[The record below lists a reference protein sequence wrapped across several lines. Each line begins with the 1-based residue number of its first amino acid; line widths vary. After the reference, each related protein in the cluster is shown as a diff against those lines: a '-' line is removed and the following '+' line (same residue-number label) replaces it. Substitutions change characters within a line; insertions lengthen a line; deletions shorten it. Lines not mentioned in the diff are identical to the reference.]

1 MRRSIATV
9 SLSGTL
15 NEKLTAVANAGF
27 DGVEIFDQDLLCS
40 LWTPRRIRERC
51 DELGLKIE
59 MLQPFR
65 DLEGMTEAQHARAM
79 RRFEGKLDIMA
90 ELGTDLVLVC
100 ASCQP
105 DAIDDD
111 ELSAEQLHK
120 AAELAHE
127 RGMRIA
133 FEALAWSTHIW
144 DYRRAWK
151 IVRMADHPALGTC
164 QDTFHVLSR
173 RLDPWAIRDI
183 PGEKIFFVQL
193 SDAPEM
199 AMDILQWSR
208 HYRVWPGQGSW
219 DVAGFLENC
228 LIAGYTGPLSL
239 EIFNTVFRRSD
250 AERNAR
256 DALRSLLYV
265 EDAVAHRGSMP
276 PGSLDSAP
284 PAPRVTGLEFVELAV
299 LEQHP
304 LTAAALTAL
313 GFRHTG
319 NNREKPIELWEQG
332 YAKILLNTSPVGR
345 GGQVGPHIA
354 ALAVGTPDPVGAFE
368 RGAYLHATVAAP
380 GRGPKDAADTAIE
393 APDGTA
399 IFFSRLA
406 EHPER
411 WAVHYD
417 RVSGE
422 SDEQNDLD
430 LRIDHVS
437 LAQPF
442 DNFEEAALFF
452 KSALGLQTH
461 EDIEI
466 PATYGLFRSRAV
478 SNQRPIGARHHD
490 RRPARRRGRCHRRRV
505 AQELRR
511 LRGARHLRGVRAGVG
526 PWRRAAAHRSQ
537 LLRRPGDSH
546 GLRRRDPRADGTPR
560 HPVRPDRVGEAA
572 AGLHADDRQPP
583 LLRAVPTDRRIRL
596 VRHRKRAGADLG
608 PPGCDPRPTHQ
619 GRRRGLA
626 LDRLRRHMVVLDI
639 SCFLATRCRVRHRSP
654 SRMTVPHAEW
664 QPTQSLVVIG
674 GPRCRDAAK
683 IDKKR
688 RATLTKVRRVARAC
702 QTSLHNPRSRWTG
715 HPGRRRDHERE
726 PLSVRRLC
734 SSVQN

>member
-1 MRRSIATV
+1 MGDRYLPLAGKSVPATRASGYGPGMRRSIATV

-65 DLEGMTEAQHARAM
+65 DLESMTEVQHARAM

-111 ELSAEQLHK
+111 ELSAEQLRM

-151 IVRMADHPALGTC
+151 IVQMADHPALGTC

-208 HYRVWPGQGSW
+208 HYRVWPGQGAW
-219 DVAGFLENC
+219 DVAGFLEHC

-265 EDAVAHRGSMP
+265 EDAVAHRGAMP

-284 PAPRVTGLEFVELAV
+284 PAPRVTGLDFVELGV

-304 LTAAALTAL
+304 RTAGALTAL

-319 NNREKPIELWEQG
+319 NHREKPIELWQQG
-332 YAKILLNTSPVGR
+332 HAKILLNTSPVGR

-354 ALAVGTPDPVGAFE
+354 ALAVGTPDPIGAFE

-380 GRGPKDAADTAIE
+380 GPGSKDAANTAIE

-399 IFFSRLA
+399 IFFSRSA
-406 EHPER
+406 EHPEH
-411 WAVHYD
+411 WDGNYD
-417 RVSGE
+417 RASGE
-422 SDEQNDLD
+422 PGAQNDLD
-430 LRIDHVS
+430 LRIGHVS

-452 KSALGLQTH
+452 RSALGLQTH

-478 SNQRPIGARHHD
+478 SNRDRSVRVITTVALLDDDAGVTEDESRKNSVAFEVPDIFEACERVWARGGELLRIGHNYYVDLANRTDFDAETIERMERLGILYDQIGSGKLMQAFTPMIGNRLFFELCQRIDGYDSYGTANAPVRISAH
-490 RRPARRRGRCHRRRV
+490 
-505 AQELRR
+505 
-511 LRGARHLRGVRAGVG
+511 RGVT
-526 PWRRAAAHRSQ
+526 P
-537 LLRRPGDSH
+537 
-546 GLRRRDPRADGTPR
+546 GLRT
-560 HPVRPDRVGEAA
+560 AA
-572 AGLHADDRQPP
+572 VDED
-583 LLRAVPTDRRIRL
+583 
-596 VRHRKRAGADLG
+596 
-608 PPGCDPRPTHQ
+608 
-619 GRRRGLA
+619 
-626 LDRLRRHMVVLDI
+626 
-639 SCFLATRCRVRHRSP
+639 
-654 SRMTVPHAEW
+654 
-664 QPTQSLVVIG
+664 
-674 GPRCRDAAK
+674 
-683 IDKKR
+683 
-688 RATLTKVRRVARAC
+688 
-702 QTSLHNPRSRWTG
+702 
-715 HPGRRRDHERE
+715 
-726 PLSVRRLC
+726 
-734 SSVQN
+734 

>member
-40 LWTPRRIRERC
+40 LWTPRRIKERC
-51 DELGLKIE
+51 DELGLRIE

-111 ELSAEQLHK
+111 HLSAQQLRR

-133 FEALAWSTHIW
+133 FEALAWSTHVW

-164 QDTFHVLSR
+164 QDTFHVVSR

-208 HYRVWPGQGSW
+208 HHRVWPGQGSW
-219 DVAGFLENC
+219 DVVGFLENC
-228 LIAGYTGPLSL
+228 LVAGYTGPLSL
-239 EIFNTVFRRSD
+239 EIFNTVFRRAD

-284 PAPRVTGLEFVELAV
+284 PTPRVTGLEFVELGV

-304 LTAAALTAL
+304 TISATLTAL

-319 NNREKPIELWEQG
+319 NNRDRPIELWEQG
-332 YAKILLNTSPVGR
+332 NAKILLNTSAVGR
-345 GGQVGPHIA
+345 GGQIGPHIA
-354 ALAVGTPDPVGAFE
+354 ALSVGSPDPAGAFE
-368 RGAYLHATVAAP
+368 RGAYLHARVSAP
-380 GRGPKDAADTAIE
+380 GRGPAEAANAAIE

-399 IFFSRLA
+399 VFFSRLA

-411 WAVHYD
+411 WGLHYD
-417 RVSGE
+417 PVPDASGGY
-422 SDEQNDLD
+422 DDLD
-430 LRIDHVS
+430 LSVDHVS

-478 SNQRPIGARHHD
+478 SNDDRSVRVITTVALLDDEGGVTEDESRKNSLAFEVPDIFDACERVWARGGELLRVGHNYYVDLASRTDFDAATLERMERLGILYDEIGSGKLLQAFTPMIGNRLFFELCQRIDGYDSYGTANAPVRISAH
-490 RRPARRRGRCHRRRV
+490 
-505 AQELRR
+505 
-511 LRGARHLRGVRAGVG
+511 RGVT
-526 PWRRAAAHRSQ
+526 P
-537 LLRRPGDSH
+537 
-546 GLRRRDPRADGTPR
+546 GLRTK
-560 HPVRPDRVGEAA
+560 
-572 AGLHADDRQPP
+572 
-583 LLRAVPTDRRIRL
+583 AVDE
-596 VRHRKRAGADLG
+596 D
-608 PPGCDPRPTHQ
+608 
-619 GRRRGLA
+619 
-626 LDRLRRHMVVLDI
+626 
-639 SCFLATRCRVRHRSP
+639 
-654 SRMTVPHAEW
+654 
-664 QPTQSLVVIG
+664 
-674 GPRCRDAAK
+674 
-683 IDKKR
+683 
-688 RATLTKVRRVARAC
+688 
-702 QTSLHNPRSRWTG
+702 
-715 HPGRRRDHERE
+715 
-726 PLSVRRLC
+726 
-734 SSVQN
+734 

>member
-15 NEKLTAVANAGF
+15 NEKLTAAANAGF

-65 DLEGMTEAQHARAM
+65 DLEAMTEEQHARAM

-100 ASCQP
+100 SSCQP

-111 ELSAEQLHK
+111 AVSAEQLRK
-120 AAELAHE
+120 AAEMAHE

-133 FEALAWSTHIW
+133 FEALAWSTHVW

-208 HYRVWPGQGSW
+208 HHRVWPGQGSW

-228 LIAGYTGPLSL
+228 LVAGYTGPLSL
-239 EIFNTVFRRSD
+239 EIFNTIFRRAD
-250 AERNAR
+250 ADRNAR
-256 DALRSLLYV
+256 DAMRSLLYV
-265 EDAVAHRGSMP
+265 EDAVAHRGNMP
-276 PGSLDSAP
+276 PDALDSAP
-284 PAPRVTGLEFVELAV
+284 SAPRVNGLEFVELGV

-304 LTAAALTAL
+304 LTAATLSAL
-313 GFRHTG
+313 GFRHAG

-332 YAKILLNTSPVGR
+332 QAKILLNTSAAGR
-345 GGQVGPHIA
+345 GGQAGPHIA
-354 ALAVGTPDPVGAFE
+354 ALAVGTPDPAKAFE
-368 RGAYLHATVAAP
+368 RGAYLHATVPAP
-380 GRGPKDAADTAIE
+380 GRGPRDAADTAIE

-406 EHPER
+406 EQPER
-411 WAVHYD
+411 WSVHYE
-417 RVSGE
+417 RVAGQA
-422 SDEQNDLD
+422 DNQDLFD
-430 LRIDHVS
+430 VRIDHVS

-442 DNFEEAALFF
+442 DQFEEAALFF

-461 EDIEI
+461 EDIEV

-478 SNQRPIGARHHD
+478 TNDDRSVRVITTVALLDDDARVTEDESRKNSVAFEVSDIFAACERVWASGGELLRIGHNYYVDLAGRSDFDAETLERMERLGILYDQIGSGKLLQAFTPMIGNRLFFELCQRINGYDSYGTANAPVRISAH
-490 RRPARRRGRCHRRRV
+490 
-505 AQELRR
+505 
-511 LRGARHLRGVRAGVG
+511 RGVT
-526 PWRRAAAHRSQ
+526 
-537 LLRRPGDSH
+537 PG
-546 GLRRRDPRADGTPR
+546 LPTK
-560 HPVRPDRVGEAA
+560 
-572 AGLHADDRQPP
+572 
-583 LLRAVPTDRRIRL
+583 AVDET
-596 VRHRKRAGADLG
+596 
-608 PPGCDPRPTHQ
+608 
-619 GRRRGLA
+619 
-626 LDRLRRHMVVLDI
+626 
-639 SCFLATRCRVRHRSP
+639 
-654 SRMTVPHAEW
+654 
-664 QPTQSLVVIG
+664 
-674 GPRCRDAAK
+674 
-683 IDKKR
+683 
-688 RATLTKVRRVARAC
+688 
-702 QTSLHNPRSRWTG
+702 
-715 HPGRRRDHERE
+715 
-726 PLSVRRLC
+726 
-734 SSVQN
+734 

>member
-65 DLEGMTEAQHARAM
+65 DLEGMTEEQHAQAM

-90 ELGTDLVLVC
+90 ELGTDLILVC
-100 ASCQP
+100 SSCQP

-111 ELSAEQLHK
+111 GLSAEQLHK
-120 AAELAHE
+120 AAVLAHE

-133 FEALAWSTHIW
+133 FEALAWSTHVW

-228 LIAGYTGPLSL
+228 LLAGYTGPLSL
-239 EIFNTVFRRSD
+239 EIFNTVFRRAD

-265 EDAVAHRGSMP
+265 EDAVAHRGSLP

-284 PAPRVTGLEFVELAV
+284 PEPRVTGLEFVELGV
-299 LEQHP
+299 PEQHP
-304 LTAAALTAL
+304 STAATLTSL

-319 NNREKPIELWEQG
+319 NNREKPIQLWEQAG
-332 YAKILLNTSPVGR
+332 AKILLNTSPVGR
-345 GGQVGPHIA
+345 GSQVGPHIA
-354 ALAVGTPDPVGAFE
+354 ALGVGTPDPAGAFE

-380 GRGPKDAADTAIE
+380 GRGPKDAPDTAIE

-399 IFFSRLA
+399 VFFSRLA

-417 RVSGE
+417 RTSDE
-422 SDEQNDLD
+422 SDGQNDLD
-430 LRIDHVS
+430 LSIDHVS

-442 DNFEEAALFF
+442 DHFEEAALFF

-466 PATYGLFRSRAV
+466 PATYGLFRSRAM
-478 SNQRPIGARHHD
+478 SNRD
-490 RRPARRRGRCHRRRV
+490 RSVRIITTV
-505 AQELRR
+505 ALLDDDAGVTEVGISQELRR
-511 LRGARHLRGVRAGVG
+511 VRGARHLRGVRAGVG
-526 PWRRAAAHRSQ
+526 SRRRAVAHRSQ
-537 LLRRPGDSH
+537 LLRRPGDAH
-546 GLRRRDPRADGTPR
+546 GLRRRDARTDGTPR

-572 AGLHADDRQPP
+572 AGLHPDARQPP
-583 LLRAVPTDRRIRL
+583 FLRAVPADRRIRL
-596 VRHRKRAGADLG
+596 VRHRERTGADLG
-608 PPGCDPRPTHQ
+608 PPGCDPGPTHQ
-619 GRRRGLA
+619 GRRRGLTGADRRFEEQARGYA
-626 LDRLRRHMVVLDI
+626 LGEPQVAYLFPPPAI
-639 SCFLATRCRVRHRSP
+639 EP
-654 SRMTVPHAEW
+654 P
-664 QPTQSLVVIG
+664 
-674 GPRCRDAAK
+674 
-683 IDKKR
+683 KR
-688 RATLTKVRRVARAC
+688 
-702 QTSLHNPRSRWTG
+702 
-715 HPGRRRDHERE
+715 
-726 PLSVRRLC
+726 
-734 SSVQN
+734 

>member
-40 LWTPRRIRERC
+40 LWTPRRIKERC
-51 DELGLKIE
+51 EELGLKIE

-79 RRFEGKLDIMA
+79 RRFEGKLDVMA
-90 ELGTDLVLVC
+90 ELGTDLILVC

-111 ELSAEQLHK
+111 QLSAEQLHK

-133 FEALAWSTHIW
+133 FEALAWSTHVW

-208 HYRVWPGQGSW
+208 HFRVWPGQGSW

-228 LIAGYTGPLSL
+228 LVAGYTGPLSL
-239 EIFNTVFRRSD
+239 EIFNTVFRRSN

-284 PAPRVTGLEFVELAV
+284 PAPRVTGVDFVELGV

-304 LTAAALTAL
+304 LTAGTLTAL

-319 NNREKPIELWEQG
+319 NHREKPIELWEQG
-332 YAKILLNTSPVGR
+332 QAKILLNTSPVGR

-368 RGAYLHATVAAP
+368 RGSYLHATVAAP
-380 GRGPKDAADTAIE
+380 GRGPTDAANTAIE

-399 IFFSRLA
+399 VFFSRLA
-406 EHPER
+406 EHPEH
-411 WAVHYD
+411 WEGHYD
-417 RVSGE
+417 RASGE
-422 SDEQNDLD
+422 SGEQNDLD
-430 LRIDHVS
+430 LRIGHVS

-478 SNQRPIGARHHD
+478 SNRD
-490 RRPARRRGRCHRRRV
+490 RSVRV
-505 AQELRR
+505 ITTVAL
-511 LRGARHLRGVRAGVG
+511 LDDDAGVTEDESRKNSVAFEVPDIFEACERVWAG
-526 PWRRAAAHRSQ
+526 GGE
-537 LLRRPGDSH
+537 LLRIGHNYYVD
-546 GLRRRDPRADGTPR
+546 
-560 HPVRPDRVGEAA
+560 
-572 AGLHADDRQPP
+572 
-583 LLRAVPTDRRIRL
+583 
-596 VRHRKRAGADLG
+596 
-608 PPGCDPRPTHQ
+608 
-619 GRRRGLA
+619 
-626 LDRLRRHMVVLDI
+626 
-639 SCFLATRCRVRHRSP
+639 LATRTDFDADTLERMERLGILYDQIGSGKLLQAFTPMIGNRLFFELCQRIDGYDSYGTANAPMRISAHRGVTP
-654 SRMTVPHAEW
+654 GLR
-664 QPTQSLVVIG
+664 
-674 GPRCRDAAK
+674 
-683 IDKKR
+683 
-688 RATLTKVRRVARAC
+688 TKAV
-702 QTSLHNPRSRWTG
+702 
-715 HPGRRRDHERE
+715 DEE
-726 PLSVRRLC
+726 
-734 SSVQN
+734 

>member
-1 MRRSIATV
+1 MDRAPQYWPEHQMDDWHLPLVGKMVPTARAGRYGPGMRRSIATV

-15 NEKLTAVANAGF
+15 NEKLTAAANAGF

-40 LWTPRRIRERC
+40 LWTPRRIKERC

-65 DLEGMTEAQHARAM
+65 DLEGMTEAQHARTM

-111 ELSAEQLHK
+111 HLSAQQLRR

-133 FEALAWSTHIW
+133 FEALAWSTHVW

-208 HYRVWPGQGSW
+208 HHRVWPGQGSW
-219 DVAGFLENC
+219 DVVGFLENC
-228 LIAGYTGPLSL
+228 LVAGYTGPLSL
-239 EIFNTVFRRSD
+239 EIFNTVFRRAD

-284 PAPRVTGLEFVELAV
+284 PAPRVTGLEFVELGV

-304 LTAAALTAL
+304 SISATLTAL

-319 NNREKPIELWEQG
+319 NNRDKPIELWEQG
-332 YAKILLNTSPVGR
+332 NAKILLNTSAVGR
-345 GGQVGPHIA
+345 GGQSGPHIA
-354 ALAVGTPDPVGAFE
+354 ALSVGTPDPAGAFE
-368 RGAYLHATVAAP
+368 RGAYLHATVSAP
-380 GRGPKDAADTAIE
+380 GRGPAEAANAAIE

-399 IFFSRLA
+399 VFFSRLA

-411 WAVHYD
+411 WGLHYD
-417 RVSGE
+417 PVSGA
-422 SDEQNDLD
+422 SGGHDDLD
-430 LRIDHVS
+430 LRVDHVS

-478 SNQRPIGARHHD
+478 SNDD
-490 RRPARRRGRCHRRRV
+490 RSVRV
-505 AQELRR
+505 ITTVALLDDDAGVTEDESRKNSRR
-511 LRGARHLRGVRAGVG
+511 LRGARYLRRVREGVG
-526 PWRRAAAHRSQ
+526 PWRRAAARRSQ
-537 LLRRPGDSH
+537 LLRRPGVPH
-546 GLRRRDPRADGTPR
+546 GLRRRDPRADGAPW
-560 HPVRPDRVGEAA
+560 HPVRRDRVGEAV

-583 LLRAVPTDRRIRL
+583 VLRAVPTDRRIRL
-596 VRHRKRAGADLG
+596 VRHRQRAGADLG
-608 PPGCDPRPTHQ
+608 PPGCDPGPTHQ

-626 LDRLRRHMVVLDI
+626 VMPGEKAALAAPRARDR
-639 SCFLATRCRVRHRSP
+639 RSRQLP
-654 SRMTVPHAEW
+654 PH
-664 QPTQSLVVIG
+664 
-674 GPRCRDAAK
+674 GPRQR
-683 IDKKR
+683 
-688 RATLTKVRRVARAC
+688 
-702 QTSLHNPRSRWTG
+702 
-715 HPGRRRDHERE
+715 GRRCVTSRFSGRYGSRSS
-726 PLSVRRLC
+726 PPMWAPGCRPSVRSGC
-734 SSVQN
+734 

>member
-1 MRRSIATV
+1 MDRAPQYLPEHQMGDWHLPLVGKMVPAARAGRYGPGMRRSIATV

-40 LWTPRRIRERC
+40 LWTPRRIKERC

-65 DLEGMTEAQHARAM
+65 DLEGMTEAQHARTM

-111 ELSAEQLHK
+111 HLSAQQLRR

-133 FEALAWSTHIW
+133 FEALAWSTHVW

-208 HYRVWPGQGSW
+208 HHRVWPGQGSW
-219 DVAGFLENC
+219 DVVGFLENC
-228 LIAGYTGPLSL
+228 LVAGYTGPLSL
-239 EIFNTVFRRSD
+239 EIFNTVFRRAD

-284 PAPRVTGLEFVELAV
+284 PAPRVTGLEFVELGV
-299 LEQHP
+299 LEQQP
-304 LTAAALTAL
+304 SISVTLTAL
-313 GFRHTG
+313 GFRHTR
-319 NNREKPIELWEQG
+319 NNRDKPIELWEQG
-332 YAKILLNTSPVGR
+332 NAKILLNTSAVGR
-345 GGQVGPHIA
+345 GGQRGPHIA
-354 ALAVGTPDPVGAFE
+354 ALSVGTPDPAGAFE
-368 RGAYLHATVAAP
+368 RGAYLHATVSAP
-380 GRGPKDAADTAIE
+380 GRGPAEAANAAIE

-399 IFFSRLA
+399 VFFSRLA

-411 WAVHYD
+411 WGLHYD
-417 RVSGE
+417 PVSGA
-422 SDEQNDLD
+422 SGGHDDLD
-430 LRIDHVS
+430 LRVDHVS

-478 SNQRPIGARHHD
+478 SNDDRSVRVITTVALLDDDAGVTEDESRKNSLAFEVPDIFDACERVWARGGELLRVGHNYYVDLASRTDFDAATLERMERLGILYDEIGSGKLLQAFTPMIGNRLFFELCQRIDGYDSYGTANAPVRISAH
-490 RRPARRRGRCHRRRV
+490 
-505 AQELRR
+505 
-511 LRGARHLRGVRAGVG
+511 RGVT
-526 PWRRAAAHRSQ
+526 
-537 LLRRPGDSH
+537 L
-546 GLRRRDPRADGTPR
+546 GLRTK
-560 HPVRPDRVGEAA
+560 
-572 AGLHADDRQPP
+572 
-583 LLRAVPTDRRIRL
+583 AVDE
-596 VRHRKRAGADLG
+596 D
-608 PPGCDPRPTHQ
+608 
-619 GRRRGLA
+619 
-626 LDRLRRHMVVLDI
+626 
-639 SCFLATRCRVRHRSP
+639 
-654 SRMTVPHAEW
+654 
-664 QPTQSLVVIG
+664 
-674 GPRCRDAAK
+674 
-683 IDKKR
+683 
-688 RATLTKVRRVARAC
+688 
-702 QTSLHNPRSRWTG
+702 
-715 HPGRRRDHERE
+715 
-726 PLSVRRLC
+726 
-734 SSVQN
+734 

>member
-90 ELGTDLVLVC
+90 ELGTDLILVC

-133 FEALAWSTHIW
+133 FEALAWSTHVW

-239 EIFNTVFRRSD
+239 EIFNTVFRRAD

-265 EDAVAHRGSMP
+265 EDAVAHRGTMP

-284 PAPRVTGLEFVELAV
+284 PAPRVTGLEFVELGV

-319 NNREKPIELWEQG
+319 NHREKPIELWEQG
-332 YAKILLNTSPVGR
+332 QREDSAQHVAGGPRRPGR
-345 GGQVGPHIA
+345 PAH
-354 ALAVGTPDPVGAFE
+354 
-368 RGAYLHATVAAP
+368 RGARRGDARP
-380 GRGPKDAADTAIE
+380 GRGIRAW
-393 APDGTA
+393 
-399 IFFSRLA
+399 RL
-406 EHPER
+406 
-411 WAVHYD
+411 
-417 RVSGE
+417 
-422 SDEQNDLD
+422 
-430 LRIDHVS
+430 
-437 LAQPF
+437 
-442 DNFEEAALFF
+442 
-452 KSALGLQTH
+452 
-461 EDIEI
+461 
-466 PATYGLFRSRAV
+466 
-478 SNQRPIGARHHD
+478 
-490 RRPARRRGRCHRRRV
+490 PARDGGR
-505 AQELRR
+505 
-511 LRGARHLRGVRAGVG
+511 AR
-526 PWRRAAAHRSQ
+526 
-537 LLRRPGDSH
+537 
-546 GLRRRDPRADGTPR
+546 
-560 HPVRPDRVGEAA
+560 
-572 AGLHADDRQPP
+572 
-583 LLRAVPTDRRIRL
+583 
-596 VRHRKRAGADLG
+596 
-608 PPGCDPRPTHQ
+608 PRPE
-619 GRRRGLA
+619 GRRRHR
-626 LDRLRRHMVVLDI
+626 DRG
-639 SCFLATRCRVRHRSP
+639 SGRHRRSSSAAWPNTP
-654 SRMTVPHAEW
+654 SA
-664 QPTQSLVVIG
+664 
-674 GPRCRDAAK
+674 GPC
-683 IDKKR
+683 
-688 RATLTKVRRVARAC
+688 TT
-702 QTSLHNPRSRWTG
+702 TG
-715 HPGRRRDHERE
+715 HRASPASRTT
-726 PLSVRRLC
+726 STC
-734 SSVQN
+734 ASTT

>member
-51 DELGLKIE
+51 EELGLKIE

-90 ELGTDLVLVC
+90 ELGTDLILVC
-100 ASCQP
+100 SSCQP

-111 ELSAEQLHK
+111 GLSAEQLRK

-133 FEALAWSTHIW
+133 FEALAWSTHVW

-239 EIFNTVFRRSD
+239 EIFNTVFRRAD
-250 AERNAR
+250 ADRNAR
-256 DALRSLLYV
+256 DAMRSLLYV
-265 EDAVAHRGSMP
+265 EDAVAHRGTMP

-284 PAPRVTGLEFVELAV
+284 PAPRVTGLEFVELGV

-304 LTAAALTAL
+304 LTAATLTAL

-319 NNREKPIELWEQG
+319 NNREKPIQLWEQG
-332 YAKILLNTSPVGR
+332 QAKILLNTSPVGR
-345 GGQVGPHIA
+345 DRQVGPHIA
-354 ALAVGTPDPVGAFE
+354 ALAVGTHYPAGAFE
-368 RGAYLHATVAAP
+368 RGAYLHATVPAPAGPEGRPRHRDRGSGWHRSLLQPP
-380 GRGPKDAADTAIE
+380 GRRTRALGRSLRPGIGRVRRAEQPRPAHRPREPGAALRQLRGGGAVLQVRAGVADTRGHRD
-393 APDGTA
+393 P
-399 IFFSRLA
+399 R
-406 EHPER
+406 
-411 WAVHYD
+411 
-417 RVSGE
+417 
-422 SDEQNDLD
+422 D
-430 LRIDHVS
+430 LRVV
-437 LAQPF
+437 PF
-442 DNFEEAALFF
+442 ARGD
-452 KSALGLQTH
+452 QTG
-461 EDIEI
+461 
-466 PATYGLFRSRAV
+466 PL
-478 SNQRPIGARHHD
+478 GARHHD
-490 RRPARRRGRCHRRRV
+490 RRPTRR
-505 AQELRR
+505 
-511 LRGARHLRGVRAGVG
+511 
-526 PWRRAAAHRSQ
+526 
-537 LLRRPGDSH
+537 
-546 GLRRRDPRADGTPR
+546 
-560 HPVRPDRVGEAA
+560 
-572 AGLHADDRQPP
+572 
-583 LLRAVPTDRRIRL
+583 
-596 VRHRKRAGADLG
+596 
-608 PPGCDPRPTHQ
+608 
-619 GRRRGLA
+619 
-626 LDRLRRHMVVLDI
+626 
-639 SCFLATRCRVRHRSP
+639 
-654 SRMTVPHAEW
+654 
-664 QPTQSLVVIG
+664 
-674 GPRCRDAAK
+674 
-683 IDKKR
+683 
-688 RATLTKVRRVARAC
+688 
-702 QTSLHNPRSRWTG
+702 
-715 HPGRRRDHERE
+715 
-726 PLSVRRLC
+726 
-734 SSVQN
+734 

>member
-65 DLEGMTEAQHARAM
+65 DLEGTTEAQHVRAI

-90 ELGTDLVLVC
+90 ELGTDLILVC

-133 FEALAWSTHIW
+133 FEALAWSTQIW

-183 PGEKIFFVQL
+183 KGEKIFFVQL

-228 LIAGYTGPLSL
+228 LVAGYTGPLSL
-239 EIFNTVFRRSD
+239 EIFNTVFRRAD

-256 DALRSLLYV
+256 DAMRSLLYV
-265 EDAVAHRGSMP
+265 EDAVAHRGSLP

-284 PAPRVTGLEFVELAV
+284 PAPRVTGLEFVELGV

-319 NNREKPIELWEQG
+319 NNRDKPIELWEQG
-332 YAKILLNTSPVGR
+332 QAKILLNTSPVGL

-354 ALAVGTPDPVGAFE
+354 ALAVGTPNPVEAFE
-368 RGAYLHATVAAP
+368 RGAYLHATVPAP

-411 WAVHYD
+411 WAVHYN
-417 RVSGE
+417 RVSGASE
-422 SDEQNDLD
+422 EQNELD

-466 PATYGLFRSRAV
+466 PATYGLYPFPRGEQSGPV
-478 SNQRPIGARHHD
+478 GAGHND
-490 RRPARRRGRCHRRRV
+490 RCPARR
-505 AQELRR
+505 
-511 LRGARHLRGVRAGVG
+511 
-526 PWRRAAAHRSQ
+526 
-537 LLRRPGDSH
+537 
-546 GLRRRDPRADGTPR
+546 
-560 HPVRPDRVGEAA
+560 
-572 AGLHADDRQPP
+572 
-583 LLRAVPTDRRIRL
+583 
-596 VRHRKRAGADLG
+596 
-608 PPGCDPRPTHQ
+608 
-619 GRRRGLA
+619 
-626 LDRLRRHMVVLDI
+626 
-639 SCFLATRCRVRHRSP
+639 
-654 SRMTVPHAEW
+654 
-664 QPTQSLVVIG
+664 
-674 GPRCRDAAK
+674 
-683 IDKKR
+683 
-688 RATLTKVRRVARAC
+688 
-702 QTSLHNPRSRWTG
+702 
-715 HPGRRRDHERE
+715 
-726 PLSVRRLC
+726 
-734 SSVQN
+734 

>member
-27 DGVEIFDQDLLCS
+27 DGVEIFEQDLLCS

-51 DELGLKIE
+51 DELDLTIE

-65 DLEGMTEAQHARAM
+65 DLEGMTDEQHVAAM

-90 ELGTDLVLVC
+90 ELGTDLILVC

-111 ELSAEQLHK
+111 EVSAEQLRA
-120 AAELAHE
+120 AAELAHQ

-133 FEALAWSTHIW
+133 FEALAWSTHVW

-151 IVRMADHPALGTC
+151 IVGMADHPALGTC

-173 RLDPWAIRDI
+173 RLDPSAIRDI

-208 HYRVWPGQGSW
+208 HHRVWPGQGAW

-228 LIAGYTGPLSL
+228 LLAGYTGPLSL
-239 EIFNTVFRRSD
+239 EIFNTVFRRAD

-256 DALRSLLYV
+256 DALRSLLFV

-284 PAPRVTGLEFVELAV
+284 PAPHLTGLEFVELGV

-304 LTAAALTAL
+304 LTAATLTAL

-319 NNREKPIELWEQG
+319 NNRDKPIELWEQG
-332 YAKILLNTSPVGR
+332 DAKILLNSSPDAR
-345 GGQVGPHIA
+345 SGQVGPHVA
-354 ALAVGTPDPVGAFE
+354 ALAVGTPDPAASFE
-368 RGAYLHATVAAP
+368 RGAYLHATVPAP

-406 EHPER
+406 EQPER

-417 RVSGE
+417 VAEGGHDAR
-422 SDEQNDLD
+422 DDLD
-430 LRIDHVS
+430 VRIDHVS

-442 DNFEEAALFF
+442 DQFEEAALFF
-452 KSALGLQTH
+452 NSALGLQTH

-478 SNQRPIGARHHD
+478 SNQD
-490 RRPARRRGRCHRRRV
+490 RSVRV
-505 AQELRR
+505 ITTVAL
-511 LRGARHLRGVRAGVG
+511 LDDAGVTEHESRKNSVAFG
-526 PWRRAAAHRSQ
+526 VPDIFEACERVWARGGE
-537 LLRRPGDSH
+537 LLRIGHNYYVD
-546 GLRRRDPRADGTPR
+546 
-560 HPVRPDRVGEAA
+560 
-572 AGLHADDRQPP
+572 
-583 LLRAVPTDRRIRL
+583 
-596 VRHRKRAGADLG
+596 
-608 PPGCDPRPTHQ
+608 
-619 GRRRGLA
+619 
-626 LDRLRRHMVVLDI
+626 
-639 SCFLATRCRVRHRSP
+639 LATRTDFDPVTLE
-654 SRMTVPHAEW
+654 RMER
-664 QPTQSLVVIG
+664 LGILYDRIG
-674 GPRCRDAAK
+674 A
-683 IDKKR
+683 
-688 RATLTKVRRVARAC
+688 ATLLQAFTPMIGNRLFFELCQRIDGYDSYGTANAPVRISAHRGVTAGLPTKSAEELSA
-702 QTSLHNPRSRWTG
+702 
-715 HPGRRRDHERE
+715 ERQAFE
-726 PLSVRRLC
+726 
-734 SSVQN
+734 